1 VVVISNTATAVTNFA
16 HCCIHLTTLYNYYKL
31 LRTNRYYVT
40 GFKGTKSLVLSTV
53 SRMGGKNEFIGAA
66 YIALG
71 ALSLAIA
78 LAFAIKHWTNPRKL
92 GDTRFLVMQDTE

>member
-1 VVVISNTATAVTNFA
+1 
-16 HCCIHLTTLYNYYKL
+16 
-31 LRTNRYYVT
+31 
-40 GFKGTKSLVLSTV
+40 
-53 SRMGGKNEFIGAA
+53 MGGRNEFIGAA